1 MAMPKGFKCNN
12 GYGTVAN
19 LGGQSFHQIAEEMNA
34 RGYKMNHSTSRN
46 LLLSGL
52 RKLATEIASVQGLKL
67 DSKQLDKISK
77 DPRFQEGI
85 ADFIKENS
93 GGDIL

>member
-1 MAMPKGFKCNN
+1 MAMPKGFKSKN

-19 LGGQSFHQIAEEMNA
+19 LGGYSFHQIAEEMNA

-46 LLLSGL
+46 LLLSGM
-52 RKLATEIASVQGLKL
+52 RKLAVQVADTQGLKL
-67 DSKQLDKISK
+67 DEKQLDKISK

-85 ADFIKENS
+85 ADFIKEND
-93 GGDIL
+93 GIDL

>member
-19 LGGQSFHQIAEEMNA
+19 LGGQSFHQIAEEMNS

-52 RKLATEIASVQGLKL
+52 RKLATKIADVQGLSL
-67 DSKQLDKISK
+67 DEKQLDKISK
-77 DPRFQEGI
+77 DPRFQEGV
-85 ADFIKENS
+85 ADFIKEND
-93 GGDIL
+93 GIDL